1 MNRTDFSDLSIFL
14 LLIPHLIFR
23 KIAREMRYKK
33 WKKAVKKSMGWDE
46 SKLKGKFI
54 SILVDLFVL
63 TDFCC

>member
-1 MNRTDFSDLSIFL
+1 
-14 LLIPHLIFR
+14 
-23 KIAREMRYKK
+23 MRYKK